1 MTRPN
6 GPLAGIRVIEL
17 AGLGPAPFGATLL
30 SDLGADVIRID
41 RPDATS
47 AGISMA
53 GPLSRGRR
61 SIVLDL
67 KNPDDVA
74 LALELVDTADVLIDP
89 FRPGVVHRL
98 GLGPDVCV
106 ARNPRLVYAHMTGWG
121 QDGPLAPRVGH
132 DLNYLA
138 LSGVLGMMGPPDA
151 PPPPPLNLVADFGG
165 GGMLLGF
172 GVVAAL
178 YERERSGRGQVLDV
192 AMMDGV
198 LMLAASLF
206 QMRADG
212 SWTPDRGQNALD
224 GGAPW
229 YRAYRSADGQYLT
242 VAALEPQFYRRLL
255 DTLGIDP
262 DPHPQWDRVDWPD
275 LSAQLERTF
284 AAQPLQHWNELL
296 GDIDVCYAP
305 VLDLNELER
314 HPHHAAR
321 GTVDTSFGAR
331 QPAPAPRFSRTP
343 AAVRGPSVDPGRH
356 TAEIL
361 DELAR
366 RRQRA
371 TRQPPRLEADPDPRF
386 DEPHPTEGETVQ

>member
-1 MTRPN
+1 MTTPPGPPETASGTT
-6 GPLAGIRVIEL
+6 GPLHGIRVIEL

-41 RPDATS
+41 RPTAADT
-47 AGISMA
+47 GISTA

-67 KNPDDVA
+67 KTPDHVDT
-74 LALELVDTADVLIDP
+74 ALELVDTADVLIDP

-98 GLGPDVCV
+98 GLGPDVCL

-121 QDGPLAPRVGH
+121 QDGPLAPRAGH
-132 DLNYLA
+132 DLNYIA
-138 LSGVLGMMGPPDA
+138 LSGVLAMMGPPDA

-192 AMMDGV
+192 AMVDGV

-212 SWTPDRGQNALD
+212 TWTAQRSQNALD

-229 YRAYRSADGQYLT
+229 YRAYRSADGKYLT
-242 VAALEPQFYRRLL
+242 VAALEPEFYRRLL
-255 DTLGIDP
+255 STLDIDP
-262 DPHPQWDRVDWPD
+262 DAHAQWNRADWPD
-275 LSAQLERTF
+275 LAAQLALAF
-284 AAQPLQHWNELL
+284 AGQPLRHWNELL

-305 VLDLNELER
+305 VLDLDELER
-314 HPHHAAR
+314 HPHHTAR
-321 GTVDTSFGAR
+321 STVDASFGSR

-343 AAVRGPSVDPGRH
+343 AAIQGPSIEPGRH
-356 TAEIL
+356 TAQIL
-361 DELAR
+361 DELAQR
-366 RRQRA
+366 RKEHSDSNNGS
-371 TRQPPRLEADPDPRF
+371 T
-386 DEPHPTEGETVQ
+386 PTQSTE